1 MQTNSEDISTNVGL
15 VRKVL
20 GDMGLII
27 AQSRPAALPTGMN
40 NVVLRFRDPTWTC
53 VLFTHEDEALV
64 RIYAGIAELGGAT
77 RVRVLEAVNY
87 ANYRFLMDYLME
99 LDLEQN
105 NIRLRSNYRGA
116 GAHFS
121 PSELKE
127 ALTKSLGIYR
137 YWACTMPLVLASNLP
152 MEAAFK
158 QARAESAARNNLPP
172 NITFPNM

>member
-1 MQTNSEDISTNVGL
+1 MQNNSEDISTNVGL

-27 AQSRPAALPTGMN
+27 SPSRPSELPAGMN

-77 RVRVLEAVNY
+77 RARVLEAVNY
-87 ANYRFLMDYLME
+87 ANYRFLIDYLME

-116 GAHFS
+116 GAHFA
-121 PSELKE
+121 PSDLKD
-127 ALTKSLGIYR
+127 ALTKSLAVCR

-152 MEAAFK
+152 MGEAFN
-158 QARAESAARNNLPP
+158 QARAESASRNNLPP
-172 NITFPNM
+172 NIPLPNM